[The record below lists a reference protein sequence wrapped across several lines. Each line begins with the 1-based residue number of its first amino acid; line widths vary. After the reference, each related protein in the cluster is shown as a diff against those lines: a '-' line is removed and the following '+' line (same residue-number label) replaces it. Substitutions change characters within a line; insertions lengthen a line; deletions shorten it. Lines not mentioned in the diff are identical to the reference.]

1 MKNNWSNKIA
11 NRYVKKYKKLGFSK
25 DLALRVYT
33 TRLLGRNPELVLHGG
48 GNTSVKTTINDID
61 GKKYNVLCVKGSGW
75 DMADIE
81 PPGLPAVKL
90 DPLLSLRKKKYLSD
104 EDMVAF
110 QKRNLIDIK
119 SPNPSVET
127 FLHAFLPY
135 KYVDHTHADAVMNV
149 TNRPGGLNLSKKI
162 FGKKAS
168 IVPYVMPGFE
178 LALEA
183 SKAFETANKN
193 NIAGL
198 IISNTTVDRYKDLH
212 PDNLHEEGGLSGKP
226 LFTKSTTFLALA
238 NKIIKHKKYNLY
250 LIAAGGVL
258 DAKSAYAKILCGA
271 HLVQLYSSMTFVGP
285 LIADNIL
292 KGLLQLMNRDKIS
305 SINDIRGIVDNPE
318 AAMKIANDGII
329 DLSLI
334 HISEPTRPY

>member
-11 NRYVKKYKKLGFSK
+11 NNYVKKYKKLGFSK

-48 GNTSVKTTINDID
+48 GNTSVKTTVNDID

-149 TNRPGGLNLSKKI
+149 TNRPGGLNLS
-162 FGKKAS
+162 
-168 IVPYVMPGFE
+168 
-178 LALEA
+178 
-183 SKAFETANKN
+183 
-193 NIAGL
+193 
-198 IISNTTVDRYKDLH
+198 
-212 PDNLHEEGGLSGKP
+212 
-226 LFTKSTTFLALA
+226 
-238 NKIIKHKKYNLY
+238 
-250 LIAAGGVL
+250 
-258 DAKSAYAKILCGA
+258 
-271 HLVQLYSSMTFVGP
+271 
-285 LIADNIL
+285 
-292 KGLLQLMNRDKIS
+292 
-305 SINDIRGIVDNPE
+305 
-318 AAMKIANDGII
+318 
-329 DLSLI
+329 LI
-334 HISEPTRPY
+334 HI